1 MSDTQQPT
9 RSRLLFKGFAI
20 SLPLTLLS
28 ACTHFSSTQPTYV
41 EALLIQQGRIR
52 FSGDLAQARKISPH
66 AQSINLQKRTVIPG
80 IIDAHSHVSA
90 VGLQQTVANLY
101 GPTRWNR
108 H

>member
-28 ACTHFSSTQPTYV
+28 ACTHFSSTQPSSAAQNNQSLLVYGGPILTMQGMQPTYV

-52 FSGDLAQARKISPH
+52 FSGDLAQHPCSVMRIF
-66 AQSINLQKRTVIPG
+66 
-80 IIDAHSHVSA
+80 
-90 VGLQQTVANLY
+90 
-101 GPTRWNR
+101 
-108 H
+108 